1 MTITATLLRDLA
13 GFTSERAP
21 VTSCY
26 LDVDGRRYIR
36 PQDIEPHLDDLLRRG
51 RRRLTGGPRDHGHG
65 DRAATASVEAD
76 LKRISDFVRG
86 GIDRSSTRG
95 LAMFS
100 CSAAGLWQVVE
111 LAVAVPNVIVINAT
125 PHIRVLEAVVDHH
138 LRFAVLLVDR
148 QRARI
153 LLFDQG
159 HLVDQQ
165 DHFDQ
170 LPRHDDDGGQMRH
183 DDLAGHT
190 QAAAA
195 HHLRRA
201 AQAAFAV
208 FQERPFDNLLLGV
221 PDALARDMERELH
234 PWLRDRIAAR
244 LSIPVG
250 ARDDE
255 IAHAAREV
263 EETVERAREAAL
275 VERLRQAVG
284 AGTGAAVG
292 LADVLAALVARR
304 VETLVVSDG
313 YEAPGW
319 RCRACGF
326 VGVRGR
332 RCPVCAADMDQ
343 VDDVVEEAV
352 EEALNQSCRLAI
364 CRDNPDLDVLGRIGA
379 ILRF

>member
-1 MTITATLLRDLA
+1 LTITDGLLRDLA
-13 GFTSERAP
+13 AFTSDRAP

-36 PQDIEPHLDDLLRRG
+36 AHDVEPHLDDLLRRG
-51 RRRLTGGPRDHGHG
+51 RRRMAATDDH
-65 DRAATASVEAD
+65 DRAAVASVEAD
-76 LKRISDFVRG
+76 LRRISEYVRG
-86 GIDRSSTRG
+86 GIDRSTTRG

-100 CSAAGLWQVVE
+100 CSAEGFWQVVE
-111 LAVAVPNVIVINAT
+111 LAVAVPNVIVVNTT
-125 PHIRVLEAVVDHH
+125 PHIRVLESVVEQH

-153 LLFDQG
+153 LLFEQG
-159 HLVDQQ
+159 QLVDKQE
-165 DHFDQ
+165 HFDR
-170 LPRHDDDGGQMRH
+170 LPRHDDDGGQMRR
-183 DDLAGHT
+183 DDVASHT

-201 AQAAFAV
+201 GQAAFAA
-208 FQERPFDNLLLGV
+208 FQEQPFNHLILGT
-221 PDALARDMERELH
+221 PDALGREMEKELH
-234 PWLRDRIAAR
+234 PWLRERIAAR
-244 LSIPVG
+244 LSIPVS

-255 IAHAAREV
+255 IAAAAVEV
-263 EETVERAREAAL
+263 ETAVERAREAAL

-284 AGTGAAVG
+284 GGTGAAVG

-304 VETLVVSDG
+304 VETLLVSEG

-319 RCRACGF
+319 RCRGCRY

-332 RCPVCAADMDQ
+332 ACPLCAAEMHQ

-364 CRDNPDLDVLGRIGA
+364 CRGNPDLDVLGRIGA

>member
-1 MTITATLLRDLA
+1 MTITDGLLRDLA

-36 PQDIEPHLDDLLRRG
+36 PQDVEPHLDDLLRRG
-51 RRRLTGGPRDHGHG
+51 RRRLAASGAH
-65 DRAATASVEAD
+65 DRAAVASVEAD
-76 LKRISDFVRG
+76 LHRISDFVRG

-100 CSAAGLWQVVE
+100 CSADGFWRVVE
-111 LAVAVPNVIVINAT
+111 LAVTVPNVIVVNAT
-125 PHIRVLEAVVDHH
+125 PHIRVLESVVDQH

-153 LLFDQG
+153 LLFEQG
-159 HLVDQQ
+159 QLVEK
-165 DHFDQ
+165 HESFDQ
-170 LPRHDDDGGQMRH
+170 LPRHDDDGGKMRR
-183 DDLAGHT
+183 DDLADHAH
-190 QAAAA
+190 AAAA

-201 AQAAFAV
+201 AQAAFAA
-208 FQERPFDNLLLGV
+208 FQEQPFDHLVLCTPEAMG
-221 PDALARDMERELH
+221 REMERELH
-234 PWLRDRIAAR
+234 PWLRERIAAR
-244 LSIPVG
+244 LSIPVA
-250 ARDDE
+250 ARDVE
-255 IAHAAREV
+255 IAQAALEV
-263 EETVERAREAAL
+263 EAGVERAREAAL

-284 AGTGAAVG
+284 GGTGAVVG
-292 LADVLAALVARR
+292 LADVLSALVARR
-304 VETLVVSDG
+304 VETLLVSEG

-319 RCRACGF
+319 RCRGCRY

-332 RCPVCAADMDQ
+332 GCPLCAAAMDQ

-352 EEALNQSCRLAI
+352 EEALNQSCRLAM
-364 CRDNPDLDVLGRIGA
+364 CRANPDLDVLGRIGA

>member
-1 MTITATLLRDLA
+1 MTITDGLLRDLA

-36 PQDIEPHLDDLLRRG
+36 AQDVEPHLDDLLRRG
-51 RRRLTGGPRDHGHG
+51 RRRMAATDGH
-65 DRAATASVEAD
+65 DRAAVASVEAD
-76 LKRISDFVRG
+76 LRRISDFVRG
-86 GIDRSSTRG
+86 GIDRSTTRG

-100 CSAAGLWQVVE
+100 CSAEGFWQVVE
-111 LAVAVPNVIVINAT
+111 LAVAVPNVIVVNTT
-125 PHIRVLEAVVDHH
+125 PHIRVLESVVDQH

-153 LLFDQG
+153 LLFEQG
-159 HLVDQQ
+159 QLVDKQE
-165 DHFDQ
+165 HFDQ
-170 LPRHDDDGGQMRH
+170 LPRHDDDGGQKRR
-183 DDLAGHT
+183 DDVASHAD
-190 QAAAA
+190 AAAA

-201 AQAAFAV
+201 AQAAFAA
-208 FQERPFDNLLLGV
+208 FQEQPFNHLILGT
-221 PDALARDMERELH
+221 PDAMGREMEKELH
-234 PWLRDRIAAR
+234 PWLRERIAAR
-244 LSIPVG
+244 LSIPVA

-255 IAHAAREV
+255 IAQAALEV
-263 EETVERAREAAL
+263 EAGVERAREAAL

-284 AGTGAAVG
+284 GGTGAAVG

-304 VETLVVSDG
+304 VETLLVSEG

-319 RCRACGF
+319 RCRACGY

-332 RCPVCAADMDQ
+332 GCPLCAAEMHQ

-352 EEALNQSCRLAI
+352 EEALNQSCHLAM
-364 CRDNPDLDVLGRIGA
+364 CRANPDLDVLGRIGA

>member
-1 MTITATLLRDLA
+1 MTITDGLLRDLA
-13 GFTSERAP
+13 GFSSDRAP

-51 RRRLTGGPRDHGHG
+51 RRRVTAGNGHTH
-65 DRAATASVEAD
+65 DRTAVASVEAD
-76 LKRISDFVRG
+76 LRRISDHVRG

-100 CSAAGLWQVVE
+100 CSAGNFWQVVE
-111 LAVAVPNVIVINAT
+111 LAVPVPNVIVVNAT
-125 PHIRVLEAVVDHH
+125 PHIRVLEAVRDHH

-153 LLFDQG
+153 LLFEQG
-159 HLVDQQ
+159 QLIDRQE
-165 DHFDQ
+165 HFDR
-170 LPRHDDDGGQMRH
+170 LPRHDDDGGHMPR
-183 DDLAGHT
+183 DDRAGHA

-201 AQAAFAV
+201 AQAAFAA
-208 FQERPFDNLLLGV
+208 FQEQAFDHLVLGT
-221 PDALARDMERELH
+221 PEALGREMERELH

-244 LSIPVG
+244 LTIPVA

-255 IAHAAREV
+255 IAQAALEV
-263 EETVERAREAAL
+263 EERVERAREAAM

-292 LADVLAALVARR
+292 LQDVLAALVARR
-304 VETLVVSDG
+304 VDTLVVSEG
-313 YEAPGW
+313 FEAPGW
-319 RCRACGF
+319 RCRGCGY
-326 VGVRGR
+326 VGLRGR
-332 RCPVCAADMDQ
+332 RCPVCAAGMDQ

-352 EEALNQSCRLAI
+352 EDALNQSCRLAL
-364 CRDNPDLDVLGRIGA
+364 CRGNPDLDVLGRIGA

>member
-1 MTITATLLRDLA
+1 M
-13 GFTSERAP
+13 
-21 VTSCY
+21 
-26 LDVDGRRYIR
+26 
-36 PQDIEPHLDDLLRRG
+36 
-51 RRRLTGGPRDHGHG
+51 
-65 DRAATASVEAD
+65 EAD
-76 LKRISDFVRG
+76 LRRISDFVRG

-100 CSAAGLWQVVE
+100 CSADGFWQVVE
-111 LAVAVPNVIVINAT
+111 LAVSVPNVIVVNAT
-125 PHIRVLEAVVDHH
+125 PHIRVLESVVDQY

-153 LLFDQG
+153 FLFEQG
-159 HLVDQQ
+159 QLVEKQE
-165 DHFDQ
+165 HFDQ
-170 LPRHDDDGGQMRH
+170 LPRHDDDGGQMDRDH
-183 DDLAGHT
+183 VAGHA

-208 FQERPFDNLLLGV
+208 YQEQAVRPPHPGH
-221 PDALARDMERELH
+221 ARRHRPGDGAGAA
-234 PWLRDRIAAR
+234 PVAAGADRGPAVD
-244 LSIPVG
+244 PGG
-250 ARDDE
+250 APATTRSP
-255 IAHAAREV
+255 RPRSRWRPG
-263 EETVERAREAAL
+263 VERAREAAL

-284 AGTGAAVG
+284 AGSGAAVG

-304 VETLVVSDG
+304 VETLLVSEG

-319 RCRACGF
+319 RCRACGY

-364 CRDNPDLDVLGRIGA
+364 CRDNADLDVLGRIGA

>member
-1 MTITATLLRDLA
+1 MTITDGLLRDLA
-13 GFTSERAP
+13 GYTSDRAP

-36 PQDIEPHLDDLLRRG
+36 AQDVEPHLDDLLRRG
-51 RRRLTGGPRDHGHG
+51 RRRMAESNGH
-65 DRAATASVEAD
+65 DKAATASVEAD
-76 LKRISDFVRG
+76 LHRISDFVRG
-86 GIDRSSTRG
+86 GIDRSTTRG

-100 CSAAGLWQVVE
+100 CSAEGFWQVVE
-111 LAVAVPNVIVINAT
+111 LAVSVPNVIVVNAT
-125 PHIRVLEAVVDHH
+125 PHIRVLESVVDQY

-153 LLFDQG
+153 LLFEQG
-159 HLVDQQ
+159 QLVDKQE
-165 DHFDQ
+165 HFDQ

-183 DDLAGHT
+183 DAVAGHA

-208 FQERPFDNLLLGV
+208 FQEQPFDHLILGT
-221 PDALARDMERELH
+221 PDAIARDVERELH
-234 PWLRDRIAAR
+234 PYLRDRIAAR
-244 LSIPVG
+244 LSIPVAAKDG
-250 ARDDE
+250 E
-255 IAHAAREV
+255 IAQAALEV
-263 EETVERAREAAL
+263 EAKVERAREAAL

-292 LADVLAALVARR
+292 LADVLTALVARR
-304 VETLVVSDG
+304 VETLLVSEG
-313 YEAPGW
+313 FEAPGW
-319 RCRACGF
+319 RCRACGY

-332 RCPVCAADMDQ
+332 ACPLCAADMQQ

-352 EEALNQSCRLAI
+352 EEALNQSCRLAM
-364 CRDNPDLDVLGRIGA
+364 CRADPDLDVLGRIGA

>member
-1 MTITATLLRDLA
+1 MTITDGLLRDLA

-36 PQDIEPHLDDLLRRG
+36 PQDLEPHLDDLLRKG
-51 RRRLTGGPRDHGHG
+51 RRRMADADGTV
-65 DRAATASVEAD
+65 DRAGQASVEAD
-76 LKRISDFVRG
+76 LKRISDHVRG

-100 CSAAGLWQVVE
+100 CSADGFWQVLE
-111 LAVAVPNVIVINAT
+111 LAVSVPNVIVVNAT
-125 PHIRVLEAVVDHH
+125 PHIRVLESVVDQY

-148 QRARI
+148 QRSRI
-153 LLFDQG
+153 FVFEQG
-159 HLVDQQ
+159 QLIDKQE
-165 DHFDQ
+165 HFDQ
-170 LPRHDDDGGQMRH
+170 LPRHDDDGGQMDRDH
-183 DDLAGHT
+183 VAGHT
-190 QAAAA
+190 QAVAAQ
-195 HHLRRA
+195 HLRRS

-208 FQERPFDNLLLGV
+208 FQEEAFDHLILCT
-221 PDALARDMERELH
+221 PDALGREMEKELH

-244 LSIPVG
+244 LSIPVA
-250 ARDDE
+250 ARDGE
-255 IAHAAREV
+255 ICQAALEV
-263 EETVERAREAAL
+263 EAGVERAREAAL

-284 AGTGAAVG
+284 AGSGAAVG
-292 LADVLAALVARR
+292 LPDVLAALVARR
-304 VETLVVSDG
+304 VETLLVSEG

-319 RCRACGF
+319 RCRSCLY
-326 VGVRGR
+326 VGVLGR
-332 RCPVCAADMDQ
+332 RCPLCSTEMDQ

-364 CRDNPDLDVLGRIGA
+364 CRDDPDLDVLGRIGA